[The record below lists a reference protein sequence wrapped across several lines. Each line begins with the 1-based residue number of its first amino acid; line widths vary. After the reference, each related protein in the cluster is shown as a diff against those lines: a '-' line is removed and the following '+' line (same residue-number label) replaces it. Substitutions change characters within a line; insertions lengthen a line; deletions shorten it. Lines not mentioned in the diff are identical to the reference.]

1 GETRS
6 AALRIVAERNA
17 VVERLAV
24 LAIPA
29 ATRFPADLRYLA
41 GASSRTGE
49 RGETADEPGSL
60 SAWLADALD
69 ANPRR
74 GAVMG
79 PPPGQA
85 AMAVAFPVVVLP

>member
-1 GETRS
+1 M
-6 AALRIVAERNA
+6 RIVSERNA
-17 VVERLAV
+17 VMERLAI

-41 GASSRTGE
+41 ASSSGPGD
-49 RGETADEPGSL
+49 RGETSAEPGSL
-60 SAWLADALD
+60 AGWLVDAL
-69 ANPRR
+69 AGRPHR
-74 GAVMG
+74 GDVSG